1 MPGIKSTIYDGA
13 IHITGDA
20 IDLRGVRTKVG
31 CLVNGAHPQGSVSIV
46 TDGTD
51 SAGFDVGDK
60 LVSGLTGRA
69 IGIVKTAATNLV
81 TLTRGSLVSLEDND
95 SIELALKYEIV
106 GIMPLGKTASGAN
119 ASTALLDKLI
129 PVNRNW
135 PGTVAPNGAAW
146 TAHDDM
152 VTRFGAADEGSSA
165 IATSLQMASGIL
177 LEGRWKMIDVTEA
190 FIIYLKSAPT
200 QTF

>member
-20 IDLRGVRTKVG
+20 IDLRGVSTKVG

-81 TLTRGSLVSLEDND
+81 TLTRGSLVSL
-95 SIELALKYEIV
+95 
-106 GIMPLGKTASGAN
+106 
-119 ASTALLDKLI
+119 
-129 PVNRNW
+129 
-135 PGTVAPNGAAW
+135 
-146 TAHDDM
+146 
-152 VTRFGAADEGSSA
+152 
-165 IATSLQMASGIL
+165 
-177 LEGRWKMIDVTEA
+177 
-190 FIIYLKSAPT
+190 
-200 QTF
+200 

>member
-13 IHITGDA
+13 IHVTGDA
-20 IDLRGVRTKVG
+20 IDLRGPSTKVG
-31 CLVNGAHPQGSVSIV
+31 ILVNGAVSQGSKTIV
-46 TDGTD
+46 VDTVDG
-51 SAGFDVGDK
+51 AGFDVGDK

-69 IGIVKTAATNLV
+69 VGIVKTAATNLI
-81 TLTRGSLVSLEDND
+81 TLERGALCSLEDND
-95 SIELALKYEIV
+95 SIELAPKFEIV
-106 GIMPLGKTASGAN
+106 GIMPLGKTASGVN
-119 ASTALLDKLI
+119 VSTALIDKLI

-135 PGTVAPNGAAW
+135 FGTVAPNGAGW

-165 IATSLQMASGIL
+165 VSTALQMASGVL

-190 FIIYLKSAPT
+190 FIIYLKAAPT

>member
-13 IHITGDA
+13 IHVSGDA
-20 IDLRGVRTKVG
+20 IDLRGPSTKVG
-31 CLVNGAHPQGSVSIV
+31 CLVNGAVSAGQTSII

-69 IGIVKTAATNLV
+69 VGIVKTAATNLI
-81 TLTRGSLVSLEDND
+81 TLEKGSLTSMVDND
-95 SIELALKYEIV
+95 SIELAPKFEIV
-106 GIMPLGKTASGAN
+106 GIMPIGKTSGGVN
-119 ASTALLDKLI
+119 VSTALLDKLI

-135 PGTVAPNGAAW
+135 FGTVAPNDATW

-165 IATSLQMASGIL
+165 VSSALQMASGVL

-190 FIIYLKSAPT
+190 FIIYLKAAPT